1 MLNIRRFV
9 KGRDEPA
16 WVEVLN
22 AAYREYEIWWRAITV
37 KELREREKRP
47 NFDSGGRFIAE
58 LDGKP
63 VGIIHAHVDKLRKEK
78 KGFVHVF
85 CVVPEFR
92 GLGVE
97 ERLLELAMNEL
108 KRRGMNLAQAWTDH
122 SRNERIQILE
132 TAGFKLVDVES
143 DMEIDLTHIPTD
155 IGENKQVTIRSLRK
169 NEEEDIKMLNW
180 LSNESFKEHFDY
192 RPRTIEETRDSLAN
206 DPYLK
211 KQECFF
217 ATLDGKNV
225 GFVRFGIDEKYN
237 VEKNVKCGRI
247 LSLGVLK
254 PYRRKGIGVKLTLW
268 GLKRLGAKGMTKA
281 ILDVDDFNPTKAIKL
296 YEKVG
301 FNVAKK
307 YLKYEKRL

>member
-22 AAYREYEIWWRAITV
+22 AAYKEYEIWWRAITV
-37 KELREREKRP
+37 EELREQEKRP
-47 NFDSGGRFIAE
+47 NFDSEGRFVAE
-58 LDGKP
+58 LDAKP
-63 VGIIHAHVDKLRKEK
+63 VGLIHARVDKLRKEK
-78 KGFVHVF
+78 KGFVHAF
-85 CVVPEFR
+85 CVIPEFR
-92 GLGVE
+92 GLGVG
-97 ERLLELAMNEL
+97 ERLLEVAMNEL

-132 TAGFKLVDVES
+132 RAGFKLVDVVS
-143 DMEIDLTHIPTD
+143 DMEIALTHIPTD
-155 IGENKQVTIRSLRK
+155 IGENKEVTIRSLRK

-180 LSNESFKEHFDY
+180 LGNECFKEHFDH
-192 RPRTIEETRDSLAN
+192 RPRTIEETRDMVK
-206 DPYLK
+206 DPYPE

-217 ATLDGKNV
+217 AMLDGKYV

-254 PYRRKGIGVKLTLW
+254 PYRRKRIGVKLTLW
-268 GLKRLGAKGMTKA
+268 GLDRLRAIGMTKA

-307 YLKYEKRL
+307 YLKYEKGL